1 MSTLEDTQRKVFSV
15 ARQLASVDVRRRALA
30 TLTVGDV
37 VRAVDPETGEAVGD
51 RRITWVNVASAWPFP
66 HRCAADGQDMQR
78 RHWLADED
86 GRELHP
92 WMDLTPGGWVLVR
105 PWLTRPEVNEK
116 EPPRTPFSW
125 GAYARH
131 MEAMWTAIVAGEF
144 DMPEAPWD

>member
-1 MSTLEDTQRKVFSV
+1 MSTLEETQRKVLSV

-66 HRCAADGQDMQR
+66 NRCAADSQDMQR
-78 RHWLADED
+78 RHWLADGD

-92 WMDLTPGGWVLVR
+92 WMEHKPGGWVLVR
-105 PWLTRPEVNEK
+105 PWLTRPEVIEK
-116 EPPRTPFSW
+116 EPPHSPFSW
-125 GAYARH
+125 VVYESH
-131 MEAMWTAIVAGEF
+131 MEAMWKAVVAREV
-144 DMPEAPWD
+144 DMPAAPWD